1 MTVEER
7 NEMNRKFNDYVV
19 ANMRSEREAVERR
32 WDWLKGREA
41 VPDTHDEWRELN
53 K

>member
-1 MTVEER
+1 MLTVEER
-7 NEMNRKFNDYVV
+7 NEMSRKFNDHVV
-19 ANMRSEREAVERR
+19 ANMRAEREAIERR
-32 WDWLKGREA
+32 WDWLKGEA